1 MANRGKKIEILDN
14 DDNLLYPMTAA
25 NCVRFGNTGDLVGDT
40 LENVL
45 FDVGDLKTGLTNLGN
60 EVSEARNSKTTRYP
74 NLKTRLDAIED
85 NIGTGGGGASP
96 FEKEVEDARTDK
108 NGMVHGS
115 LGDRLNNDYT
125 TLNDKFDEYLPLV
138 GGTLS
143 GSLVID
149 KRNAQNNDHNLTL
162 VATPLNMSLIEFSNN
177 QGVPQGNIGYMD
189 GRLQI
194 DSGNTRLRGS
204 YVGFGSGNITAYE
217 MDFYLNDNENKANRA
232 GSIRVESAND
242 GADLRGTLHL
252 RFANAIVTHSGRFIP
267 ILDASGQ
274 IGSQTERFSRG
285 YFADSVNSHSLR
297 LQNVGFTLNNPTYTN
312 ITAIS
317 DGVINIKDNANASDS
332 GGVSFGDGGNYITRK
347 AGGMLEYK
355 SSRHTFEGNIHFK
368 EQVNMA
374 SGVRLNFDD
383 GGSIQSMVG
392 QIHIAPLNEAT
403 GARLIMQNDTASTI
417 PCVRP
422 NGNTTYLG
430 HQAHPFVATY
440 TTQGNITVSDKRLKE
455 NIEYLDVQA
464 IGAESKSENYSTKAY
479 DFIKDLRFA
488 KYNLKENVDVEEFTV
503 DFESGE
509 ISNRTSL
516 GFIAQDIAETEVGK
530 NILYHNDEDSP
541 LMYSETE
548 YINTIALA
556 LQNSI
561 REIESLK
568 TKNDDLEERVKQL
581 EEMVTKLTA

>member
-1 MANRGKKIEILDN
+1 MPKNVELLDN
-14 DDNLLYPMTAA
+14 ANDILYPRTLAEQV
-25 NCVRFGNTGDLVGDT
+25 NVSTNKTLDVKLNEIDT
-40 LENVL
+40 EI
-45 FDVGDLKTGLTNLGN
+45 N
-60 EVSEARNSKTTRYP
+60 ER
-74 NLKTRLDAIED
+74 
-85 NIGTGGGGASP
+85 
-96 FEKEVEDARTDK
+96 
-108 NGMVHGS
+108 
-115 LGDRLNNDYT
+115 
-125 TLNDKFDEYLPLV
+125 LPLT

-149 KRNAQNNDHNLTL
+149 KRNAQNNDKNLTL
-162 VATPLNMSLIEFSNN
+162 VATPLNSSLIEFSNN

-194 DSGNTRLRGS
+194 ESGNTRLRGS

-242 GADLRGTLHL
+242 GADLRGDLHL
-252 RFANAIVTHSGRFIP
+252 RFANRIVTHSSNIIP
-267 ILDASGQ
+267 IVDGAGDV
-274 IGSQTERFSRG
+274 GTVNNRYANG
-285 YFADSVNSHSLR
+285 HFANVVHSHSIA
-297 LQNVGFTLNNPTYTN
+297 LQNPNHSTNNPAYTRL
-312 ITAIS
+312 TS
-317 DGVINIKDNANASDS
+317 FGDGIINIKDSANTNDS
-332 GGVSFGDGGNYITRK
+332 GAVSFGDGGNYIARK

-355 SSRHTFEGNIHFK
+355 STRHTFEGNIHFK

-374 SGVRLNFDD
+374 PGVRLNFDA
-383 GGSIQSMVG
+383 GGSIQSMHG

-488 KYNLKENVDVEEFTV
+488 KYNLKENVDVEEFTIN
-503 DFESGE
+503 FESGE

-530 NILYHNDEDSP
+530 NILYHNNEDSP

-568 TKNDDLEERVKQL
+568 TKNDDLEELVKEL
-581 EEMVTKLTA
+581 AEEVKALKESKC